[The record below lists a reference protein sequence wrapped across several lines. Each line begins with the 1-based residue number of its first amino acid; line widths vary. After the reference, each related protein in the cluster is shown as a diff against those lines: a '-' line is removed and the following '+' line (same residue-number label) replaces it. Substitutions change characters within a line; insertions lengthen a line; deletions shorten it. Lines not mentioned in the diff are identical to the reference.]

1 MQEYPRD
8 RFPALLARIEPRPWH
23 TAARFLLRAGGARV
37 MVDDVARPRAAAVFR
52 PASSVGGAYL
62 IPLGDPEPLL
72 DFLAEELSVS
82 RLWVSDPQT
91 ERLINDSMFGDQR
104 EDVTIHAAPESWRL
118 PPLERAAIRTRPLGP
133 PDAAAVAVL
142 LGGDGQ
148 WLTDAFGS
156 VAALL
161 AEGLADGVEENG
173 ALVAIAATW
182 AIAVPYA
189 EVGAHTA
196 PAARGRGY
204 ATACAHATMAA
215 AAARGLR
222 PQWTAFTGNAS
233 SLGLARRLGLVPADR
248 GVEYR
253 RDE

>member
-1 MQEYPRD
+1 MQDYPRD
-8 RFPALLARIEPRPWH
+8 RFPALLDRLEPRPWH
-23 TAARFLLRAGGARV
+23 TAARFLLQSGGAQV
-37 MVDDVARPRAAAVFR
+37 LVDDVTRPRAAAVFR

-62 IPLGDPEPLL
+62 IPLGNPVALL

-82 RLWVSDPQT
+82 RLWVSDAET

-104 EDVTIHAAPESWRL
+104 EGVTVHAAPETWQL
-118 PPLERAAIRTRPLGP
+118 PPLERADTRTRPLGP
-133 PDAAAVAVL
+133 PDVAAVTAL
-142 LGGDGQ
+142 LRDDGQ

-161 AEGLADGVEENG
+161 AAGMADGVEEDG

-182 AIAVPYA
+182 AIAAPYA

-196 PAARGRGY
+196 PAARGKGY

-215 AAARGLR
+215 VAARGLR
-222 PQWTAFTGNAS
+222 PQWTAFTDNAS
-233 SLGLARRLGLVPADR
+233 SLGLAQRLGLAPADR